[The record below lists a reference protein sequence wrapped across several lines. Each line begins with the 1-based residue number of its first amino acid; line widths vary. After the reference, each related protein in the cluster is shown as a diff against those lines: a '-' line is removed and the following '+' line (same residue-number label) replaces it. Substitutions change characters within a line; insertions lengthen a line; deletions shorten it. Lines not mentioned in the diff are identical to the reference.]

1 LASKPLGKDDPR
13 FLGSRRLYRL
23 FHREKVNIDPGQSEQ
38 SKIVGPTDDD
48 ISNIFKIIAATK
60 LQAELEPSSV
70 STSQPPAAAAKV
82 STPQQPASA
91 KVPAVSPA
99 LDEAAFIARMA
110 QLADAVEQTIEV
122 NALPEDCFRVAADFE
137 RYPLWAG
144 SVQYVKVLEQVAGS
158 DLWAGS
164 VQNVKVLEQVDRG
177 DLGRRAEFSVG
188 AFGTSLSYTLEYD
201 YDPPRRMR
209 WTAVAGGVKELLG
222 VYEFSPLA
230 DGRTQVPR
238 RRPNGRQRPHSR
250 RRERE
255 REREGG
261 RETDR

>member
-1 LASKPLGKDDPR
+1 
-13 FLGSRRLYRL
+13 
-23 FHREKVNIDPGQSEQ
+23 
-38 SKIVGPTDDD
+38 
-48 ISNIFKIIAATK
+48 
-60 LQAELEPSSV
+60 
-70 STSQPPAAAAKV
+70 
-82 STPQQPASA
+82 
-91 KVPAVSPA
+91 
-99 LDEAAFIARMA
+99 MA

-230 DGRTQVPR
+230 DGRTQVRYQLSIDPGFFLPSMVRQASTKLIVGTALGELKR
-238 RRPNGRQRPHSR
+238 RVEKLKAAEAATAGYRS
-250 RRERE
+250 
-255 REREGG
+255 
-261 RETDR
+261 